1 MREAPIEGRSARP
14 RGSALFWGVQVQSI
28 DATRLDAYLASVA
41 DQEEA
46 LGEAP
51 AFAGRLVLRS
61 QRDAQRFWVIDGW
74 NEERAMVSASIMLRT
89 LSSVAGLTA
98 PPREVATAHVPV
110 GSAGS
115 AGTRA
120 PRAPDAP
127 LPFFL
132 IGENWVKPVAI
143 PDYLAAHEALTADL
157 AEHIGFA
164 GRLLLRDLTDEAH
177 FFVVDEWRDERAA
190 FEAFETRQSALSEAR
205 MTGFLTLLA
214 ERAKADFALGI
225 HG

>member
-1 MREAPIEGRSARP
+1 MRETPITRQPPQS
-14 RGSALFWGVQVQSI
+14 RGGALFWGVQVQSI

-51 AFAGRLVLRS
+51 AFTGRLVLRS

-98 PPREVATAHVPV
+98 PPREVATAQVPV

-115 AGTRA
+115 AGARA

-132 IGENWVKPVAI
+132 IGENWVKPVAL

-157 AEHIGFA
+157 VAHDGFA
-164 GRLLLRDLTDEAH
+164 GRLLLRDLADHAH